1 MMYRKVVRGMA
12 AGAAG
17 TVALDIATYA
27 DMAIRG
33 RPSSSVPAQLAGKLT
48 EALHVD
54 LEGIETGQQGD
65 QIAEQR
71 RSGLGALFGYATGLG
86 IGAAYGLVRPQ
97 FKRVSLPV
105 AGVAV
110 GLAAM
115 VASDVPA
122 VSTGVTNP
130 RTWGTSGWLADLIPH
145 LIYGLVTVATFEA
158 YSQRKRYRLPSWATL
173 PTQADISRAWKQ
185 LRQVQVV
192 R

>member
-1 MMYRKVVRGMA
+1 MYRKVMRGMA

-27 DMAIRG
+27 DMVIRG
-33 RPSSSVPAQLAGKLT
+33 RPSSSVPAELAGKLT

-54 LEGIETGQQGD
+54 LEGEETGQQASQVAGR
-65 QIAEQR
+65 R

-86 IGAAYGLVRPQ
+86 IGAAYGLIRPQ
-97 FKRVSLPV
+97 FRRVPLPL

-130 RTWGTSGWLADLIPH
+130 REWGTSGWLADLVPH
-145 LIYGLVTVATFEA
+145 LIYGLVTAATFEA
-158 YSQRKRYRLPSWATL
+158 YSQRRRLRLPAWAKPISEMSL
-173 PTQADISRAWKQ
+173 ARAADLLQ
-185 LRQVQVV
+185 G
-192 R
+192 